1 MAEADIL
8 SPDGNVIGTM
18 TIPEGASQD
27 QIRAMGMRA
36 TEEARARLGM
46 QGTAAPAP
54 TDRMPLVTE
63 PLAGEGPA
71 GPQPFWSNGIPRA
84 TDLIPNPLDVPG
96 KVARGLGLGP
106 IVDWGNQPQ
115 NAIALLMPTS
125 SNPLA
130 AGGIAA
136 ATQGVIGAKDI
147 LVQRMGQ
154 SQAPSTIGR
163 FEDAVKQFSPD
174 DLWNVAARMLVGFG
188 VGAGTAW
195 GVNKL
200 TGRLRANPAAQTVEP
215 SGVRPLPDPTVPTE
229 DQIAAVTARELQMDA
244 KGAAQATVERA
255 TGVPVPVFPG
265 PQQNAAVQAIREQVP
280 EPSKETVDTAYRLLR
295 DAYQTRTGS
304 DLVDATDIVESL
316 ARARAA
322 IGSRKGTVPTAID
335 PTDLMVTPQNERPGW
350 LAGVMAPG
358 RTRWWAPI
366 ETVQRKLS
374 AINTLKND
382 AAARAQS
389 GLDVADL
396 SYLAKRAYEGLRGQL
411 SNDADKV
418 TGVAETYLLDQATNA
433 ARLKGRLESVAEIID
448 GHVSPYGVPEG
459 ARIAKAL
466 LEHKDQWGT
475 RLGDLYDATLTW
487 AQNVAKLQ
495 EKEVGAAAVKA
506 ITQMAQKDAQ
516 AVVQTQAGNTGQA
529 LLEAVTPAHG
539 ASPTTRGVTEAL
551 HGAGIGAAAFA
562 GLGMNPAYGA
572 AAGASGV
579 GIGALYSQRMLDPL
593 FRRGFDALARH
604 PAGSQA
610 FMQTLGRLGLL
621 TYDSVAPLQP
631 EPSGPTPLPLPTPTP
646 APLGRVG
653 AP

>member
-1 MAEADIL
+1 MPGAETLSDDELMAIA
-8 SPDGNVIGTM
+8 
-18 TIPEGASQD
+18 GASSSPAASLSD
-27 QIRAMGMRA
+27 Q
-36 TEEARARLGM
+36 EL
-46 QGTAAPAP
+46 AAIAASAP

-96 KVARGLGLGP
+96 KMARGLGLGP

-163 FEDAVKQFSPD
+163 FEDAVRQFSPD
-174 DLWNVAARMLVGFG
+174 DLWNVGARMLVGFG

-200 TGRLRANPAAQTVEP
+200 TGPLRSNAAAQTVEP

-280 EPSKETVDTAYRLLR
+280 EPSKATVDAAYGLLR
-295 DAYQTRTGS
+295 DAYQQRTGGA
-304 DLVDATDIVESL
+304 LVDVTDIVDSL
-316 ARARAA
+316 ARTRSA
-322 IGSRKGTVPTAID
+322 IAKRSGTVPAAID
-335 PTDLMVTPQNERPGW
+335 PTDLMITPQAERPGW

-358 RTRWWAPI
+358 RTRWLAPL

-374 AINTLKND
+374 AINTLKNN
-382 AAARAQS
+382 AAERATS

-396 SYLAKRAYEGLRGQL
+396 SYLSQRAYAGLRDQL
-411 SNDADKV
+411 QGD
-418 TGVAETYLLDQATNA
+418 ETYLLDQATNA
-433 ARLKGRLESVAEIID
+433 ARMFGRLSSVQEVID
-448 GHVSPYGVPEG
+448 SAVNQDGIPQG
-459 ARIAKAL
+459 AVLARKL
-466 LEHKDQWGT
+466 LRDPDGWKT
-475 RLGDLYDATLTW
+475 RLGDLYDATVTW

-495 EKEVGAAAVKA
+495 ESEVGAAAVKSL
-506 ITQMAQKDAQ
+506 TTMAQKDAQ
-516 AVVQTQAGNTGQA
+516 AVAQTQAGNTGQA

-551 HGAGIGAAAFA
+551 SGAGIGAAAFA